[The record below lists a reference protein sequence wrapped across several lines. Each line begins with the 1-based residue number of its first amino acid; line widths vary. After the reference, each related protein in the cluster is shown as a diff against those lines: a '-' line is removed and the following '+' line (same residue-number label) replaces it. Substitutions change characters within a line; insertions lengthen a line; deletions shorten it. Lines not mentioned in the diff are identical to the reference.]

1 MSRFEMVTDDRGD
14 RYAINVDSIL
24 WLSPE
29 TCNVCMLGTSGVWS
43 GLITLSPESIQ
54 RLLDIMT
61 VVDGHGER

>member
-1 MSRFEMVTDDRGD
+1 MIRFVMVTDDKGD

-29 TCNVCMLGTSGVWS
+29 TCNVCMSEGDVIMTVRS
-43 GLITLSPESIQ
+43 EDIQ
-54 RLLDIMT
+54 RLLDIMM